1 MILLGL
7 ETLAT
12 VYIVTRVIEKKR
24 AETNEPIKDVNKN
37 GLLNPDGVE
46 VNEKEKQVH
55 HYLKVNTV
63 AIATTL
69 MGYVYYPARLISL
82 GLISYS
88 TVPILKEAEK
98 SLLVEKRI
106 KNDLLNS
113 IVSVVCIGTG
123 QYFTAALVAGF
134 FHLGDK
140 MVIKTKDRS
149 KAMINDAFQQQ
160 PNKVWL
166 LTDDGIEVETAIE
179 TIQVNDIIV
188 VNTGNIVPV
197 DGTVVEGAAMIDQHA
212 LTGESLLSEKTVGDY
227 VLATTLV
234 ISGKVLVR
242 IELAGIDTTAAKI
255 GEILKHTASYKTSIQ
270 SRSEQWA
277 DKAAVPLIGA
287 AGILLPIIG
296 ILPATTILYSSPG
309 NAIKTF
315 ASLQTFNYLIF
326 LSKQGILVKDGRAL
340 EELRKVDTVIFDKT
354 GTLTI
359 EQPAVGKV
367 ITCDDLSETQILSY
381 AAAAE
386 HKLTHP
392 IARAILQHANDNEL
406 PIIPIENAHY
416 QMGYGI
422 TVHKDNTIIQVGS
435 LRFMV
440 MEGISVPSIIKKAQ
454 TDCHKQGHSVVAVA
468 VNKQIKGVIEI
479 KPQLKPEIKT
489 MLKNLRQ
496 HKVKHISIVSG
507 DHKQP
512 TQKLAKEL
520 EMDSYFYDV
529 LPQEKATIIE
539 KLQKQGKTICFV
551 GDGINDSL
559 AIKQANVSIS
569 FSDASAITA
578 DLAQIILMDGNVS
591 HLPVLFE
598 VAEKLSTD
606 TKGILAMLGCIAT
619 LSNVGAVFFR
629 MHVIGAIGFQVA
641 ENIMGLSYTMRP
653 PLTNQRQIKGSS

>member
-1 MILLGL
+1 MILLGF
-7 ETLAT
+7 ETLVA
-12 VYIVTRVIEKKR
+12 VYIVTRAIEKKH
-24 AETNEPIKDVNKN
+24 AKTNEPVKDIKKN
-37 GLLNPDGVE
+37 GLLNPDSVE
-46 VNEKEKQVH
+46 VSEKEKQVN

-88 TVPILKEAEK
+88 TVPILKDAEK
-98 SLLVEKRI
+98 SLLMEKRI

-123 QYFTAALVAGF
+123 QYFTAALVAGLY
-134 FHLGDK
+134 HLGDK
-140 MVIKTKDRS
+140 MVIKTQDRS
-149 KAMINDAFQQQ
+149 KAMINDVFQQQ
-160 PNKVWL
+160 PNQVWL
-166 LTDDGIEVETAIE
+166 LTDDDTEVETTIE
-179 TIQVNDIIV
+179 TVQVNDIIV

-197 DGTVVEGAAMIDQHA
+197 DGKIVKGAAMIDQHT
-212 LTGESLLSEKTVGDY
+212 LTGESVLAEKIVGDK

-234 ISGKVLVR
+234 ISGKIFVI
-242 IELAGIDTTAAKI
+242 IEHAGIDTTAAKI

-277 DKAAVPLIGA
+277 NKAAVPLLGA

-340 EELRKVDTVIFDKT
+340 EELRKVDTVLFDKT

-359 EQPAVGKV
+359 EQPTVGKI
-367 ITCDDLSETQILSY
+367 ITCDELSETQVLSY

-392 IARAILQHANDNEL
+392 IARAILKHAEDNEL

-422 TVHKDNTIIQVGS
+422 TVHEKNAIIQVGS

-440 MEGISVPSIIKKAQ
+440 MEGISVPSIIKQTQ
-454 TDCHKQGHSVVAVA
+454 TDCHKLGHSVVAVA

-479 KPQLKPEIKT
+479 KPQLRPEIKA
-489 MLKNLRQ
+489 MLKKMRKQ
-496 HKVKHISIVSG
+496 KVRHIGIVSG
-507 DHKQP
+507 DHKKP
-512 TQKLAKEL
+512 TQQLAEEL
-520 EMDSYFYDV
+520 EMDSYFHDV
-529 LPQEKATIIE
+529 LPQEKAAII
-539 KLQKQGKTICFV
+539 KKMQKEGKTICFV
-551 GDGINDSL
+551 GDGINDSI

-569 FSDASAITA
+569 FSDASAITV
-578 DLAQIILMDGNVS
+578 DLAQIVLMDGNIS

-598 VAEKLSTD
+598 VAKNLSTD
-606 TKGILAMLGCIAT
+606 TKRILALLGGIAT
-619 LSNVGAVFFR
+619 LSNVGAVFMQ
-629 MHVIGAIGFQVA
+629 MHVIGAVSLQVIEGTIGF
-641 ENIMGLSYTMRP
+641 GYTLRPLANHRQIRP
-653 PLTNQRQIKGSS
+653 PT